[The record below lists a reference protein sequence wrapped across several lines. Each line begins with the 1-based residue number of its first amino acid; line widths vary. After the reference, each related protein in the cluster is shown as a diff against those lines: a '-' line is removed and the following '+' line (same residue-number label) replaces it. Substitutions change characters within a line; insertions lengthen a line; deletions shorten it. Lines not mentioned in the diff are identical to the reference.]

1 MMEDITNT
9 FRHKANIR
17 SFTPDQ
23 QIQPYVKNLRLLC
36 GGIVWNSAMSIFS
49 VDKVADFEH
58 QMCND
63 H

>member
-36 GGIVWNSAMSIFS
+36 GGIVWNFY
-49 VDKVADFEH
+49 V
-58 QMCND
+58 
-63 H
+63 